1 MEDFTYKIGI
11 IIILYYPDKEHL
23 IGTISKLPENEDIIL
38 VDNTPKQDLHL
49 SNNNVKYIALKE
61 NRGIAF
67 AQNIAINELR
77 KKKCNYVVFFDQDS
91 NILPNYPRMITK
103 EHKRISQ
110 FEKKLF
116 LLGPKVINRT
126 DKKEYSS
133 IFHKD
138 IQKNYNFI
146 NKREIISSGSCTT
159 LPLIDKVGLLYE
171 ELFID
176 YVDFE
181 WCWRAKSKQ
190 LVCGITPNVVLE
202 HKVGNKEIY
211 LWKYT
216 IIISAPLRYFYQ
228 YRNYFYLIRKK
239 YVPFQW
245 KVAMA
250 IKMGLRLFYF
260 PLLIKDGK
268 KCWTNMIKGIKCG
281 LKI

>member
-1 MEDFTYKIGI
+1 MEDITYKIGI
-11 IIILYYPDKEHL
+11 IIILYFPDKEHL

-49 SNNNVKYIALKE
+49 SNNNVTYIALKE

-91 NILPNYPRMITK
+91 NILPNYPRMITN

-116 LLGPKVINRT
+116 LLGPKVINKT

-133 IFHKD
+133 FFHKD
-138 IQKNYNFI
+138 IQENYNFI

-159 LPLIDKVGLLYE
+159 LSLIDKVGLLYE

-181 WCWRAKSKQ
+181 WCWRAKSKK

-245 KVAMA
+245 KVAIA
-250 IKMGLRLFYF
+250 IKMGLRLIYF
-260 PLLIKDGK
+260 PLLIKDGR